1 MHDDFT
7 AHETIKTSS
16 NRTFGFVFAV
26 VFVVLAVLP
35 LFNGAALR
43 WWAMA
48 VAVVLLCLALAVP
61 QVLSPLN
68 RAWTRL
74 GFLLHRIMNPLI
86 LGVLFF
92 LVVTPTAWIMRVL
105 GKRPL
110 TLDRDPNLS
119 SYWVMRD
126 PPGPEPESMKR
137 QF

>member
-16 NRTFGFVFAV
+16 NRTFGLVFTV

-48 VAVVLLCLALAVP
+48 VAGVLLCLALAVP

-68 RAWTRL
+68 RAWIRL
-74 GFLLHRIMNPLI
+74 GFLLHRVMNPLI